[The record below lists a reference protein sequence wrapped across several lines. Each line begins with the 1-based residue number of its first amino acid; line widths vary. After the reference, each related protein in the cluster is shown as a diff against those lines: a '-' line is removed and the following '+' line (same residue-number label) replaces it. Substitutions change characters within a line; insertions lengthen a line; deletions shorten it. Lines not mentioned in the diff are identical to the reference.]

1 MFVQYGLTL
10 AEINPL
16 AKLDDGRFVCLD
28 GHVDMEDDAREQHKA
43 LLQELGIAPTRSAR
57 RGRRHRSR
65 SRARRSTRSTIAAW
79 PATSSSSTATS
90 AW

>member
-16 AKLDDGRFVCLD
+16 AKLADGRFVCLD
-28 GHVDMEDDAREQHKA
+28 GHVDMEDDARDQHKA
-43 LLQELGIAPTRSAR
+43 LLQELGIAPDEKRR
-57 RGRRHRSR
+57 RGRRHGSR
-65 SRARRSTRSTIAAW
+65 SRARRWTRWIIAAW